1 MDGTNRGYSFKRMF
15 AAAFVSFSVFF
26 SAFSTFLLS
35 KPIIY
40 PLAATNELTISSC
53 TFSSSATTSVS

>member
-1 MDGTNRGYSFKRMF
+1 MKQTGGYSFKRMF

-26 SAFSTFLLS
+26 SALSTLLLS

-40 PLAATNELTISSC
+40 SLVISNYRTISSC